1 MKLWKLIAPL
11 SILFLIGCANPPEA
25 IEPVAYNSDQSE
37 ALNKANQTFLTKSYK
52 YGFKTVKSPLKDFTQ
67 EEIAEANTALFK
79 PSGGGASMF
88 FGALSLATGNLTGVI
103 DIAGGTAASIAS
115 SDHVAAYSHWIVAL
129 EASKFKNGIEAK
141 NHAVEVIQTTAMNL
155 LEEKGNTLRK
165 VVLREEGEAALTGA
179 KLHQSTAYTLNDDLR
194 LFGFYSND
202 YYREKG
208 GLELGRTNLVPY
220 DQQYVT
226 ARESRVSGG
235 IGGFKSFLDGVVIGY
250 EGVEGYEQ
258 YLLDLTARLPKGYLL
273 YLPSFPRANVVTV
286 DKVEDWSC
294 FTCRK
299 TKGYF
304 WKTHFIPAIYTEGK
318 KLEFIQP

>member
-1 MKLWKLIAPL
+1 MKAWKIIVPL
-11 SILFLIGCANPPEA
+11 STLLLAGCANPPEVVK
-25 IEPVAYNSDQSE
+25 PVAYNFGQSE

-67 EEIAEANTALFK
+67 EEIAEAKTALTK
-79 PSGGGASMF
+79 PSGGGVPLL

-129 EASKFKNGIEAK
+129 DASEFKNGIEAR
-141 NHAVEVIQTTAMNL
+141 NHASEVIQTTAMTL
-155 LEEKGNTLRK
+155 LEEKGNTLKK
-165 VVLREEGEAALTGA
+165 VVLKEEGEAALTGA
-179 KLHQSTAYTLNDDLR
+179 KLHQITAYTVNDDLR
-194 LFGFYSND
+194 LFGFYSDD
-202 YYREKG
+202 YYSDKG

-220 DQQYVT
+220 EQQYVT
-226 ARESRVSGG
+226 VRESHVDGG

-250 EGVEGYEQ
+250 EGIEGYEQ

-273 YLPSFPRANVVTV
+273 YLPSFPSANVVTV
-286 DKVEDWSC
+286 EKVEDWSC

-299 TKGYF
+299 TRGYF
-304 WKTHFIPAIYTEGK
+304 WRTHFVPAIYTEGK